1 MRWEVESA
9 YGFGVL
15 LRDELR
21 GLVLHSLLH
30 RDMRVRSRQLREATA
45 ADDREEVGVALGVE
59 LLEALQ
65 GGGDGGVEVLL
76 VRRGLRCAK
85 HRQRSAYRKLGWCH
99 KHSAEESRHHNS
111 VRM

>member
-1 MRWEVESA
+1 MEVESA

-65 GGGDGGVEVLL
+65 GGGDGGVEVFL

-85 HRQRSAYRKLGWCH
+85 HIQTLSAAANSDGATK
-99 KHSAEESRHHNS
+99 SRGI
-111 VRM
+111 MTPCECGT